1 MLFFVFCFSTGLQVG
16 HRLGFGAVSAVWFLS
31 FRVSGLLAWSGQP
44 FFFLCH
50 RHLWSVLS
58 FFATGICGLFF
69 LSLPEAFVVSFF
81 SLPQAFSVYRGF
93 FTAVSA
99 VGIRVRL
106 SVSALLA
113 LVSGIRVPLSCWYH
127 AVR

>member
-1 MLFFVFCFSTGLQVG
+1 M
-16 HRLGFGAVSAVWFLS
+16 GFGAVSAVSFLS
-31 FRVSGLLAWSGQP
+31 FRISGLLAWLGQP
-44 FFFLCH
+44 FFFLCY

-69 LSLPEAFVVSFF
+69 LC
-81 SLPQAFSVYRGF
+81 LPQAFSVYCGV
-93 FTAVSA
+93 FTTVSA